1 MRTSIALASALVA
14 LCTAAPAARAQ
25 TSAQTSE
32 EKLVAAGRE
41 EFLQYCAS
49 CHGPEGKGNGP
60 LAEDMRVPP
69 ADLTHITSRHGG
81 AFPEPMIAEI
91 IDGRRRVRGHG
102 PGNMPVWG
110 RRFDRE
116 VGYGQAGDIAIRGRI
131 SLLVEYL
138 RSIQAK

>member
-1 MRTSIALASALVA
+1 MRISIALASALAA
-14 LCTAAPAARAQ
+14 LCTAAPAAW
-25 TSAQTSE
+25 AQTSE

-60 LAEDMRVPP
+60 LAEDMRTAP
-69 ADLTHITSRHGG
+69 ADLTHINSRHGG
-81 AFPEPMIAEI
+81 VFPEPMIAEI

>member
-1 MRTSIALASALVA
+1 MRTSIALASALAA
-14 LCTAAPAARAQ
+14 LCTAAPAAR
-25 TSAQTSE
+25 AQTSE

-41 EFLQYCAS
+41 EYMQYCAS

-60 LAEDMRVPP
+60 LAEDMRVAP
-69 ADLTHITSRHGG
+69 ADLTHINSRHGG
-81 AFPEPMIAEI
+81 VFPEPMMAEI

-102 PGNMPVWG
+102 PATMPVWG

>member
-1 MRTSIALASALVA
+1 MRTSIALASALAA
-14 LCTAAPAARAQ
+14 LCTAAPAAW
-25 TSAQTSE
+25 AQTSE

-41 EFLQYCAS
+41 EYMQYCAS

-60 LAEDMRVPP
+60 LAEDMRVAP
-69 ADLTHITSRHGG
+69 ADLTHITSRPGG